1 MLDDSATVAFP
12 RLIEQGAHSYMSNV
26 LNKCH
31 NNRVNIYLYA
41 LNTGVLIAFIV
52 ITCLILYYCHKT
64 KTTPEEN
71 RDKMIKEQEYI
82 MSKIRYYKN
91 HQRSI
96 ESRASITG
104 LPTMDERPLY

>member
-1 MLDDSATVAFP
+1 MDAITSVP

-31 NNRVNIYLYA
+31 DNRVNIYLYA
-41 LNTGVLIAFIV
+41 LNTGILLLFIG

-64 KTTPEEN
+64 KITPEEN
-71 RDKMIKEQEYI
+71 RQKLLDEQEYI
-82 MSKIRYYKN
+82 LSKIRFYKD

-96 ESRASITG
+96 ASKSSITG

>member
-1 MLDDSATVAFP
+1 MEGP

-41 LNTGVLIAFIV
+41 LNTGVLLLFIV
-52 ITCLILYYCHKT
+52 ITCLVLYYCYKT

-71 RDKMIKEQEYI
+71 RQKMLKEQEYI
-82 MSKIRYYKN
+82 LSKIRYYKD
-91 HQRSI
+91 HQRNI

-104 LPTMDERPLY
+104 LPVLDERPLY

>member
-1 MLDDSATVAFP
+1 MDGGNATSP
-12 RLIEQGAHSYMSNV
+12 KLIEHGAHSYMSDV

-41 LNTGVLIAFIV
+41 LNAGVLIIFIV

-71 RDKMIKEQEYI
+71 RDKMRKEQEYI
-82 MSKIRYYKN
+82 MSKIRYYKD